1 MENKNEIMNT
11 VEEVMENND
20 VMTEVC
26 KTGKNG
32 KLIAAG
38 AALCVTAITGAIV
51 WGVKKLR
58 KRKADKNLVTV
69 EVATEETVTD
79 EEVKG

>member
-1 MENKNEIMNT
+1 MEDKIMNT
-11 VEEVMENND
+11 VDNAMENTD

-32 KLIAAG
+32 KLIVAG
-38 AALCVTAITGAIV
+38 ATLCVTAITGAII
-51 WGVKKLR
+51 WGVKKFR
-58 KRKADKNLVTV
+58 KRKTEKSLDTV
-69 EVATEETVTD
+69 EVKTADAVI